1 MQALA
6 GKKAK
11 KGYWDSAKKHGT
23 SFTLSSDRVVSQQV
37 G

>member
-1 MQALA
+1 MA